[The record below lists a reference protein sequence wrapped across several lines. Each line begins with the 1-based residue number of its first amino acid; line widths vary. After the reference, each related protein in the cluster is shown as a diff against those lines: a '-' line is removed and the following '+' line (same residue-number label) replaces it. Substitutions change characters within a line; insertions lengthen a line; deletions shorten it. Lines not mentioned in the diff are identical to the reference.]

1 MNLDEALYARLS
13 TYAGLIALTS
23 TRIYP
28 MELPQTPTL
37 PAITYYRVN
46 APTEHVMG
54 ETISDIERATY
65 RIQCW
70 GATMTSARAV
80 ADQVIAALDGFKG
93 LLGGALGVRCWITRT
108 NSLDLDDPDTSWMR
122 RILDFELWNTP

>member
-1 MNLDEALYARLS
+1 MNLDESLYARLS
-13 TYAGLIALTS
+13 TYGALIALTG

-28 MELPQTPTL
+28 MKLPQTPTL

-46 APTEHVMG
+46 APTDHELG
-54 ETISDIERATY
+54 EAASTIEMATY

-80 ADQVIAALDGFKG
+80 AAQVIAALDGFSG
-93 LLGGALGVRCWITRT
+93 LLGGAGGVRCWATRT
-108 NSLDLDDPDTSWMR
+108 NSLDLDDPDTDWQR
-122 RILDFELWNTP
+122 RILDFELWNA

>member
-54 ETISDIERATY
+54 ETTSSAERATY

-70 GATMTSARAV
+70 GETMTSARAV
-80 ADQVIAALDGFKG
+80 EAQVIAALDAFAG
-93 LLGGALGVRCWITRT
+93 LLGGATGVRCWVTRT
-108 NSLDLDDPDTSWMR
+108 NSLDLDDPDTTWMR

>member
-1 MNLDEALYARLS
+1 MNVDESLYARLS

-28 MELPQTPTL
+28 VELPQTPTL

-54 ETISDIERATY
+54 ETTSDIERATY

-80 ADQVIAALDGFKG
+80 AAQVIAALDGFSG
-93 LLGGALGVRCWITRT
+93 LLGGATGVRCWVTRT

-122 RILDFELWNTP
+122 RILDFEIWNTP

>member
-1 MNLDEALYARLS
+1 MNLDESLYARLS

-28 MELPQTPTL
+28 LMLPQTPTL

-54 ETISDIERATY
+54 ETTSDIERATY

-70 GATMTSARAV
+70 GATLTSARAV
-80 ADQVIAALDGFKG
+80 AAQVIAALDGFKG
-93 LLGGALGVRCWITRT
+93 LLGGATGVRCWVTQV
-108 NSLDLDDPDTSWMR
+108 NQVDLGDDLTGWKR
-122 RILDFELWNTP
+122 RILDFELWTA